1 MKESKKDAL
10 SLPAPQLG
18 PKPDANGEAL
28 LVPETRPKPEADHS
42 NLLSCAKLAQS
53 QMSLRSASSAGSV
66 RGDEGGAY
74 SEFYGDYA
82 PLFDKPQDPDNV
94 SLQGA

>member
-1 MKESKKDAL
+1 MKESKKDTL
-10 SLPAPQLG
+10 PLPAPPLV
-18 PKPDANGEAL
+18 PKPESNREAL
-28 LVPETRPKPEADHS
+28 LVPETRAKPEPDRG

-53 QMSLRSASSAGSV
+53 QMSLHSASSAGSV

-74 SEFYGDYA
+74 SEFYGDYT

-94 SLQGA
+94 SLQGL